1 MDSQKDQD
9 TKRSTNEASAVH
21 EQKALE
27 QCHDL
32 EKSIPSN
39 RNEIVSVSTHEKGV
53 LAEQMSLERGSPTQ
67 FELEVI
73 LFVEFK

>member
-9 TKRSTNEASAVH
+9 TKRSTNEASALH
-21 EQKALE
+21 EQKTLE

-32 EKSIPSN
+32 EESIPSN
-39 RNEIVSVSTHEKGV
+39 KNEIVPDSTYEKGA